1 MYNFASIVDHNA
13 EVRPDAIAVTEGSR
27 RVTHAELRDRV
38 NALAAALSNNGIR
51 RGQIIAVLMYNH
63 IEYLDI
69 MLAANRLG
77 ASIVPLNY
85 RLSPQEWQFIL
96 EHSGAVGILTEQ
108 EFAEALDELRSDLP
122 NMTLWVTVEQPAA
135 PGWVGYRELVTPHHG
150 MHSELVAVEPDELQ
164 RLMYTSGTTS
174 RPKGVQISHE
184 NLLWKNF
191 AHILEFG
198 LTENDSTLICGP
210 MYHVGGMDLPGLAT
224 LHAGGTLHIVVKF
237 EAHSVLAAIES
248 LRPTVMWLAPA
259 MMNALLQVPDVDGR
273 DTASLRIITGGGEKM
288 PEPLFEYISKVF
300 PATWFADAYGLT
312 ETVSG
317 DCVNDARHSRS
328 KLGSVGRPM
337 PHTQIRVVADD
348 GTVAGA
354 NELGEIVIKG
364 PKVTRGYWKDPETTS
379 KSIRDGWFHT
389 GDVGRID
396 ADGYLFIE
404 DRKKDMIVSGGEN
417 IATPEVERVLYEND
431 DVIEAAVLGVP
442 HPKWGEVPKAYVVLR
457 QGSPLTAEALQDF
470 VRARLAKYKVPA
482 EVVFIDALPRTP
494 SGKVL
499 KRTLRESN

>member
-13 EVRPDAIAVTEGSR
+13 EVRPDTLAVTEGNR

-38 NALAAALSNNGIR
+38 NALATALSDNGIR
-51 RGQIIAVLMYNH
+51 RGQIIGVLMYNH

-69 MLAANRLG
+69 MMAANRLG

-85 RLSPQEWQFIL
+85 RLSPQEWRFIL
-96 EHSGAVGILTEQ
+96 EHSGAVAILTED
-108 EFAEALDELRSDLP
+108 EFVTAVDELRANLP
-122 NMTLWVTVEQPAA
+122 EMSLHVTVDEPAG
-135 PGWVGYRELVTPHHG
+135 PEWVAYRD
-150 MHSELVAVEPDELQ
+150 LVAPYHGARCSLVDVNPDELQ

-198 LTENDSTLICGP
+198 LTEKDSTLICGP

-237 EAHSVLAAIES
+237 EPTTVLTAIES
-248 LRPTVMWLAPA
+248 LRPSVVWLAPA
-259 MMNALLQVPDVDGR
+259 MMNALLHVPDVHTR
-273 DTASLRIITGGGEKM
+273 DMASLRIITGGGEKM
-288 PEPLFEYISKVF
+288 PEPLYEHISKVF
-300 PATWFADAYGLT
+300 PTTWFADAYGLT

-317 DCVNDARHSRS
+317 DCVNDAQHSRT

-348 GTVAGA
+348 GSVAGTD
-354 NELGEIVIKG
+354 ELGEIVIKG
-364 PKVTRGYWKDPETTS
+364 PKVTRGYWKDPEATA
-379 KSIRDGWFHT
+379 KAIRDGWFHT
-389 GDVGRID
+389 GDIGRID

-431 DVIEAAVLGVP
+431 DVIEAAVLGVS
-442 HPKWGEVPKAYVVLR
+442 HPKWGEVPKAYVVR
-457 QGSPLTAEALQDF
+457 KANSSLTAAALQDF

-482 EVVFIDALPRTP
+482 EIVFVDALPRTP

-499 KRTLRESN
+499 KRVLREQK